1 MGANTPKASRS
12 SRTVANQKLADGFQ
26 KHQALLTQLFIL
38 GEPLT
43 AAQLVTSIEE
53 IVAVADR
60 AVTARAAWL
69 AAVKEDLATRK
80 GRGAFL
86 GAVRAALLAAF
97 KDQVDILA
105 DFGLTARA
113 VPVLTPEE
121 KQAAVAKAKAT
132 RVARH
137 TMGKKQRAAITGET
151 AAAAAASAA
160 PATAPL
166 PSPSSPKE

>member
-1 MGANTPKASRS
+1 MGANTPKANRS
-12 SRTVANQKLADGFQ
+12 SRTVANQKLAEGFQ

-43 AAQLVTSIEE
+43 AAQLVTNIEE

-60 AVTARAAWL
+60 AVAARAAWL
-69 AAVKEDLATRK
+69 AAVQEDLATRK
-80 GRGAFL
+80 SRGAFL

-97 KDQVDILA
+97 KDQIDILA

-121 KQAAVAKAKAT
+121 KRAAVAKAKAT

-137 TMGKKQRAAITGET
+137 TMGKKQKAAITGVT
-151 AAAAAASAA
+151 AAAAAGAS
-160 PATAPL
+160 
-166 PSPSSPKE
+166 SGSSSQKE